1 MWQPTGQWR
10 TAVMRWY
17 GERPRC
23 HWQTGR
29 HPCFCEGSAGFGKS
43 IVQVAVGQIDG
54 VTLLPDV
61 VWRGFDKKD
70 GELR

>member
-17 GERPRC
+17 GGKTPLPPADWEPSLL
-23 HWQTGR
+23 
-29 HPCFCEGSAGFGKS
+29 CEEAPDSES

-61 VWRGFDKKD
+61 WYGVDLTR
-70 GELR
+70 RTVN